1 MIGFIKKIVQILK
14 SYIWLRA
21 ISPNKFQRKKGQ
33 IVEKKYCK
41 CCGKTYWSRIK

>member
-21 ISPNKFQRKKGQ
+21 IGPNKFQRKKGQ
-33 IVEKKYCK
+33 MIEKNTVNVVEKLI
-41 CCGKTYWSRIK
+41 GLE